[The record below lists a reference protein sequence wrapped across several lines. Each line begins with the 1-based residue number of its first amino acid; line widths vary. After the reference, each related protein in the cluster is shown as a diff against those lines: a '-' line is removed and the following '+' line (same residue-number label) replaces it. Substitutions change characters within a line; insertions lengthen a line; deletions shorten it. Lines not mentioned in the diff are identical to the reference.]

1 MPDFGVHVE
10 RLRLWGKQQYGMSI
24 LTHLFQTVS
33 LHSGLSQKEREVSL
47 NKFRSAHSKILVSTD
62 VASRG
67 LDIPNVDVV
76 INHNVPEQ
84 PKTYVHR

>member
-1 MPDFGVHVE
+1 M
-10 RLRLWGKQQYGMSI
+10 
-24 LTHLFQTVS
+24 
-33 LHSGLSQKEREVSL
+33 SQKEREVSL

-84 PKTYVHR
+84 PKTYVHRLEFLNHLYKVITSFLGSAVPLALIGKN